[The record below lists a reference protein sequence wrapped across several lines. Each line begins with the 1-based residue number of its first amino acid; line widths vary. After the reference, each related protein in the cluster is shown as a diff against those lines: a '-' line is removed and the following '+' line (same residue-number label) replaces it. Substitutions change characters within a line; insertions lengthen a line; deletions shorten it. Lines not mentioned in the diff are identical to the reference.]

1 MKDLE
6 EQLFVGKA
14 FNDFAGI
21 ARGTVLVVEN
31 FEQALEWIPDEQK
44 LHKVKYPKIHEFI
57 NGVINAGLKV
67 VLVSRFKTKFNVM
80 HIRFIQK
87 IELKGI
93 DTQFFWE
100 LYQRKNFDEVDF
112 AMLCE
117 RFDSHTGLLALAY
130 QESEWLYENELLRAV
145 HNPTSTSKALWEIIT
160 RITQKLKKEEQYVL
174 SALTIWQKPKTQQD
188 IENAL
193 QPLGVGKLDT
203 FLFSL
208 RQKLLVQESR
218 TANGLQYD
226 LNPYLAEVYYA
237 FMEDDKNLHTNF
249 LQVKNLPAFQQLSLP
264 AHYDLI
270 QAHKQGDFP
279 TFYRIIHQRRK
290 AKQFDAL
297 IESLQ
302 KVFFEDSR
310 PETILNEIGI
320 TYKQAGKTEESKK
333 AFERAIKLGH
343 ISAMNELAIIFKEE
357 KNLPKAKEILEKA
370 LEIEPNNVKVLNE
383 LAIIYKE
390 EKNLSKAKEILEKA
404 LEIAPK
410 DVKTLNEL
418 GIVYKTEGNLPKAK
432 EILEKAIKLGHI
444 PAMNELAIIYKTE
457 GNLPKAKEILE
468 QAIKLGN
475 IPAMNE
481 LGIIYKTEGN
491 LPKAKEI
498 LEKAME
504 LGNLHSYNELA
515 KIYLED
521 KNYEN
526 ALKTVERG
534 LKIAP
539 KDTYL
544 LATQKTILKAQK
556 EKEQPKTSPTAG
568 KTTEATSEEM
578 RVLFLWATPIGTS
591 KLNIPEECNATR
603 TALQNTNIKVHERA
617 NVNKDEFMNETIDKK
632 PAILHFSGHGRLG
645 QGLVIQNE
653 AKNGIDVLTAF
664 QIETLFK
671 DFTEEFPIQAV
682 IFNACYSQEQA
693 EVIKEYV
700 PCVIGT
706 MEKIK
711 DEHAIAFSKGF
722 YAQLARNPHD
732 IQLAYKRGKTRAITE
747 GADEADF
754 VLFENENE
762 G

>member
-264 AHYDLI
+264 AYDSI
-270 QAHKQGDFP
+270 KQDIDNLNFGSLFVEVKKLRNKKEFEP
-279 TFYRIIHQRRK
+279 
-290 AKQFDAL
+290 AL
-297 IESLQ
+297 AYLYYALENPLARQ
-302 KVFFEDSR
+302 EV
-310 PETILNEIGI
+310 ILNEIGI
-320 TYKQAGKTEESKK
+320 TYKQAGKLEEAKK
-333 AFERAIKLGH
+333 AFERALKFNPEDVRALNELAIVYKTEGKLPKAKEILAQAIELGH
-343 ISAMNELAIIFKEE
+343 IPAMNELAII
-357 KNLPKAKEILEKA
+357 
-370 LEIEPNNVKVLNE
+370 
-383 LAIIYKE
+383 YKTE
-390 EKNLSKAKEILEKA
+390 GNLSKAKEILEKA
-404 LEIAPK
+404 LVIAPK

-418 GIVYKTEGNLPKAK
+418 AIIYKTEGNLPKAK
-432 EILEKAIKLGHI
+432 EILENAIKLGHI

-457 GNLPKAKEILE
+457 GNLPKAKD
-468 QAIKLGN
+468 
-475 IPAMNE
+475 
-481 LGIIYKTEGN
+481 
-491 LPKAKEI
+491 I
-498 LEKAME
+498 LEKAVE

-515 KIYLED
+515 KVYLQE
-521 KNYEN
+521 KSYEK
-526 ALKTVERG
+526 ALQTVASG
-534 LKIAP
+534 LKIVPQGA
-539 KDTYL
+539 DAYL
-544 LATQKTILKAQK
+544 QRTRDAILKAQK
-556 EKEQPKTSPTAG
+556 DKEQPKTSQPAG
-568 KTTEATSEEM
+568 KATETPSEEM